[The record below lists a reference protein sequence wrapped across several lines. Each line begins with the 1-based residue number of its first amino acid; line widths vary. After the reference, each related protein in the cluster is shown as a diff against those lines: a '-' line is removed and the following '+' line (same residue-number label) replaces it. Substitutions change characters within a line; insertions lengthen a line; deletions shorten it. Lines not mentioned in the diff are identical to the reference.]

1 VFLFLIIIAEVSVE
15 LSSPD
20 RSNSFGSGYII
31 IYMLQ
36 YSLLV
41 AVPSAANELL
51 LNIQTNTGSVADS
64 SLQHAFRN
72 PPSSPTPPIQ
82 TCYGG

>member
-1 VFLFLIIIAEVSVE
+1 
-15 LSSPD
+15 
-20 RSNSFGSGYII
+20 
-31 IYMLQ
+31 MLQ

-72 PPSSPTPPIQ
+72 PPSSPTPPRPAVGVNSCMLNVQ
-82 TCYGG
+82 LQRV